1 MNRIRLI
8 APVVVV
14 FAVTF
19 GAIAQDGVTLKEK
32 SVTFVA
38 EADLNLRAAP
48 PSGLF
53 YRVGPKIGVIQK
65 GSKLIATA
73 EKTVSTLFGDY
84 KWLQVDAVDAKTKT
98 NTTGWVYVGHLHG
111 EQHVKP
117 ASSWK
122 K

>member
-1 MNRIRLI
+1 MNRIRLM
-8 APVVVV
+8 ALVV
-14 FAVTF
+14 FVVTF
-19 GAIAQDGVTLKEK
+19 GALAQDGVTLKEK

-53 YRVGPKIGVIQK
+53 YSVGPKIGVIQK
-65 GSKLIATA
+65 GSKLVATA
-73 EKTVSTLFGDY
+73 EKTVNTLFGDY
-84 KWLQVDAVDAKTKT
+84 RWLQVDVVDANTKT
-98 NTTGWVYVGHLHG
+98 NSTGWVYVGNLHG